1 MSKTQKPKVSYPRY
15 TKQVVNQP
23 LIVDGVQKRNENGD
37 YLSVRITTTYG
48 YDSILRRWVKV
59 DVKKETLLPQQL
71 GLTQHA
77 KQKVVFQREGLND
90 LLEKVYKFFIIEC
103 SVDFKET
110 NKHEWISVSNGS
122 FWLHNLQ
129 HGRVGKLSFSSQFV
143 KKSEPKPISERKVL
157 AMLKSKEIAHVY
169 NDEKLREVYLF
180 HRIVSEA

>member
-1 MSKTQKPKVSYPRY
+1 MSETQKPKVSYARY
-15 TKQVVNQP
+15 TKQVTTMP
-23 LIVDGVQKRNENGD
+23 FIEDGVQKRDENGN

-59 DVKKETLLPQQL
+59 NVEKETLKPEQL

-90 LLEKVYKFFIIEC
+90 LLEKFYKFFEIEC

-122 FWLHNLQ
+122 FWLHNLA
-129 HGRVGKLSFSSQFV
+129 HGKVGKLSFSSSFV
-143 KKSEPKPISERKVL
+143 KKSKPKPISEQQVVK
-157 AMLKSKEIAHVY
+157 MLKSKQIAHIY
-169 NDEKLREVYLF
+169 NDETLKEVCLF
-180 HRIVSEA
+180 RRTVKEA